1 MVLLVFH
8 IAYLLYIH
16 LHVAK
21 LQRTAHPA
29 GINSTD
35 RMTNFIG

>member
-8 IAYLLYIH
+8 IAYLFYNHFYI
-16 LHVAK
+16 AK
-21 LQRTAHPA
+21 LQCAAHPA